1 MAKEKRIV
9 TRNELIWQLT
19 AEEYCVI
26 VEEKNHISLYQVLEE
41 MRALSND
48 ELLDKYYTMH
58 EGNTNLIIKEL

>member
-1 MAKEKRIV
+1 MAKQKRIV

-41 MRALSND
+41 ITALSND
-48 ELLDKYYTMH
+48 ELLNKYYELH
-58 EGNTNLIIKEL
+58 EGRTNLVIKEL